1 MLKVDRKSTIT
12 LCQFIVFAVLI
23 AVSWT
28 GVAQEIPESGA
39 ELAALEMERVNIN
52 HADAETIARVLVGVG
67 MSRAEA
73 IVTYREEFGNFTNL
87 EELMMV
93 NGVGEV
99 TLKNNEARISF
110 E

>member
-1 MLKVDRKSTIT
+1 MKRISNTGFNT
-12 LCQFIVFAVLI
+12 LTKTVVIVVFMAFGWPI
-23 AVSWT
+23 M
-28 GVAQEIPESGA
+28 AQEIPESGA

-73 IVTYREEFGNFTNL
+73 IVSYREEFGNFTSL
-87 EELMMV
+87 EELIMV